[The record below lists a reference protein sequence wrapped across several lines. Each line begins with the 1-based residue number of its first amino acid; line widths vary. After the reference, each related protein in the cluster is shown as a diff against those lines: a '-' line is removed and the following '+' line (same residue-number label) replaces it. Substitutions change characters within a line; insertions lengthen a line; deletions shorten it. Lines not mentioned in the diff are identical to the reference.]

1 MEKIESIGLVLYN
14 PETLSNLTLEA
25 LMDKNKDLHIFIY
38 LNSILKTKVQTEIE
52 NLKNKYNNII
62 VLGNEINNGLSK
74 SFNIICNYALE
85 LKMNNVL
92 LIDQDTIIYENEF
105 TNFKIPIS
113 NFDNVVCMNLIS
125 GKSHNLQLK
134 KNQGFII
141 NNGNII
147 FLKNFKDVG
156 FFNELY
162 FVELVDYE
170 LQFRIKKMGY
180 SYYLVNGS
188 GIFNHIS
195 NQGFNVINFLGFNL
209 KLKLY
214 SKSRIIEYFKS
225 SIMLLKNL
233 LYNLQLY
240 PFLQLLYQ
248 SIIQMLIISTHKFL
262 WKIYK

>member
-14 PETLSNLTLEA
+14 PASLSNLALDA
-25 LMDKNKDLHIFIY
+25 LMDKNKDLRIFIY
-38 LNSILKTKVQTEIE
+38 LNSILETKVQTEIE
-52 NLKNKYNNII
+52 NLKIKYNNII
-62 VLGNEINNGLSK
+62 VLGNEINIGLSK

-92 LIDQDTIIYENEF
+92 LIDQDTIIYENKF
-105 TNFKIPIS
+105 TSFKIPIS
-113 NFDNVVCMNLIS
+113 NFDNVVCMNIIS
-125 GKSHNLQLK
+125 GKSHNLLLK

-147 FLKNFKDVG
+147 FLKNFKDIG

-195 NQGFNVINFLGFNL
+195 NQGFNVINFFGFNL
-209 KLKLY
+209 NLKLY
-214 SKSRIIEYFKS
+214 SKSRITEYCKS

-233 LYNLQLY
+233 LYNFQLY

-248 SIIQMLIISTHKFL
+248 SIIQMLIISTHKLL